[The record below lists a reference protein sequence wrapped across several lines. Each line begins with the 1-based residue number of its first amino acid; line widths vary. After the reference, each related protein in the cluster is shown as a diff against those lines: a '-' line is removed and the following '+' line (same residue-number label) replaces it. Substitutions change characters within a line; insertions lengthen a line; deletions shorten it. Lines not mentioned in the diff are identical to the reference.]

1 MIDDPEM
8 LELVELEMREVLG
21 DYGYDTDNTPII
33 IGSAL
38 CALEVGLAQ
47 IWLFSLPIML
57 FLFLIPQFCPYNAF
71 NQYLFFAQ
79 ISPILVGEVSFNIAI
94 TSDYIAT

>member
-21 DYGYDTDNTPII
+21 EYGYDTDNTPII

-38 CALEVGLAQ
+38 CALEVSDV
-47 IWLFSLPIML
+47 WLGSACSGSYEERLKHM
-57 FLFLIPQFCPYNAF
+57 
-71 NQYLFFAQ
+71 
-79 ISPILVGEVSFNIAI
+79 
-94 TSDYIAT
+94 DD